1 MINSELYRPC
11 VGILIYK
18 KNYGFWAGKRLDQ
31 FKNSWQL
38 PQGGIDE
45 GEMADDAMA
54 RELYEET
61 NITSF
66 KVIDKIDNWLYYD
79 LPKDLVKNFWNGQYI
94 GQKQQWYLLEF
105 TGDDSEINIKTKIA
119 EFSDW
124 GWYKTDFILKNIVD
138 FKLNIYQEIFNKW
151 PERLIYQ

>member
-18 KNYGFWAGKRLDQ
+18 KNHGFWAGKRLDQ

-45 GEMADDAMA
+45 GEMANDAMA

-79 LPKDLVKNFWNGQYI
+79 LPQHIAPNFWGGKYKGQR
-94 GQKQQWYLLEF
+94 QKWYKVEF
-105 TGDDSEINIKTKIA
+105 AGSEDEINLEVHEPEFA
-119 EFSDW
+119 E
-124 GWYKTDFILKNIVD
+124 YKWCNKAELVENIVD
-138 FKLNIYQEIFNKW
+138 FKKDLYQTVFKELYI
-151 PERLIYQ
+151 